1 MNLLNNKDTS
11 IDRAINEFRSGRP
24 IIISVEKSFWI
35 FFTLENLNKDL
46 LIKMKNNKSGE
57 LFSFI
62 TNKKAVNLSLKSIKH
77 KQSVYFPIKINN
89 IEKLRFIHTNYLK
102 KSDKIKFKK
111 VKLNKSP
118 KFINDVL
125 DLAKN
130 AKKIPCIIGFK
141 LNKELDK
148 NLFLKFNYKKISN
161 QSKLI
166 ANSTKFISQSYLP
179 ILKDYKAKI
188 MVFESFIGGLEHV
201 VIKIGLPKNKNPI
214 NLRIQSTC
222 LTGEVFHSMK
232 CDCNEQLQQSI
243 DYLKNN
249 GGGYIIHLEQEG
261 RGIGLANKIKAY
273 DLQNKGL
280 DTYNA
285 DINMGFL
292 GDERDFSIAINILK
306 FLKIKNVN
314 LITNNRDKI
323 NILKKNNI
331 KINKIIP
338 TKPSLNSYNI
348 QYLASR
354 SKKMNYNI
362 KGKYI
367 KGS

>member
-24 IIISVEKSFWI
+24 IIISIEKSFWI

-62 TNKKAVNLSLKSIKH
+62 TNKKAINLSLKSIKH

-89 IEKLRFIHTNYLK
+89 IERLRFIHTNYLK

-111 VKLNKSP
+111 IKLNKSP

-125 DLAKN
+125 
-130 AKKIPCIIGFK
+130 
-141 LNKELDK
+141 
-148 NLFLKFNYKKISN
+148 
-161 QSKLI
+161 
-166 ANSTKFISQSYLP
+166 
-179 ILKDYKAKI
+179 
-188 MVFESFIGGLEHV
+188 
-201 VIKIGLPKNKNPI
+201 KIGLRKNKSPI

-232 CDCNEQLQQSI
+232 CDCNEQLHQSI

-292 GDERDFSIAINILK
+292 GDERDFGIAINILQ

-314 LITNNRDKI
+314 LITNNKDKI
-323 NILKKNNI
+323 NILKRNNI
-331 KINKIIP
+331 KINKVIP
-338 TKPSLNSYNI
+338 TKPSLNSFNI

-362 KGKYI
+362 KNKYT